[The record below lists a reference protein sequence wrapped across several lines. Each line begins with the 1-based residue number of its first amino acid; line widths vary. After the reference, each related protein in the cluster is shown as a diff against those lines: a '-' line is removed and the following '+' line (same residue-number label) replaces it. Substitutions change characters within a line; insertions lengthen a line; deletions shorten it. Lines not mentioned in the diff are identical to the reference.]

1 MLLTNSMDTGLET
14 IYKEYILDLYRNPKN
29 KKKIEEATFGAHKNN
44 PTCGDDLTI
53 YIKVGDDKIID
64 VGFEGVGCAIS
75 QASASLFT
83 EQIKHK
89 SLDEVKQMNDADVLG
104 LLGIDVGINRE
115 KCALLIFRTFQE
127 SIK

>member
-1 MLLTNSMDTGLET
+1 MDT
-14 IYKEYILDLYRNPKN
+14 IYREYILDLYRNPKN
-29 KKKIEEATFGAHKNN
+29 KKRIDLAEYTAHKNN
-44 PTCGDDLTI
+44 PTCGDEITI
-53 YIKVGDDKIID
+53 YIHADNGTIVD

-83 EQIKHK
+83 EHIKNK
-89 SLDEVKQMNDADVLG
+89 TIDEVKEMADASVLE

>member
-1 MLLTNSMDTGLET
+1 MDT
-14 IYKEYILDLYRNPKN
+14 IYREYILDLYRNPKN
-29 KKKIEEATFGAHKNN
+29 KKKIENATYTAHKNN
-44 PTCGDDLTI
+44 PTCGDEITI
-53 YIKVGDDKIID
+53 YTHIEGGKVVD
-64 VGFEGVGCAIS
+64 VGYEGVGCAIS

-83 EQIKHK
+83 EHIKNK
-89 SLDEVKQMNDADVLG
+89 SIDEVKQMTDANVLE

>member
-1 MLLTNSMDTGLET
+1 MDTGLET

-29 KKKIEEATFGAHKNN
+29 KKKIENATHTAHKNN
-44 PTCGDDLTI
+44 PTCGDEITI
-53 YIKVGDDKIID
+53 YLNVEDERIVD
-64 VGFEGVGCAIS
+64 VGFVGVGCAIS

-83 EQIKHK
+83 EHIKGK
-89 SLDEVKQMNDADVLG
+89 MINEVKRMTDDEVKG

-127 SIK
+127 SII

>member
-1 MLLTNSMDTGLET
+1 MDT
-14 IYKEYILDLYRNPKN
+14 IYREYILDLYRNPKN
-29 KKKIEEATFGAHKNN
+29 KKKVEQATHTHHKNN
-44 PTCGDDLTI
+44 PTCGDEITI
-53 YIKVGDDKIID
+53 CVKVENGKIVD

-83 EQIKHK
+83 EHIKGK
-89 SLDEVKQMNDADVLG
+89 SLDEAAQMKDEKVLG

-127 SIK
+127 SIT